1 MGTTWKLTLLEEWIE
16 TARPDDKQTAEL
28 PKSLSRSAFI
38 LHYHV
43 KLARDAFADFEQP
56 DGSSHKIVA
65 AMASFDPDF
74 SRAALAHEANI
85 IATIHTV
92 RNYAD
97 IFAQLVNT
105 LVMPVPIAEHNCSFG
120 RVASDLPE
128 SDLKQRMLE
137 LNSSYWF
144 RYLAAFSNIS
154 KHRRLLQSNPTVVFD
169 NDDDKDATGVRVA
182 EFSFQFSQK
191 EDVVIFP
198 RCWGHDLLEEAYTV
212 YRRILE
218 LGQELNAHVI
228 H

>member
-1 MGTTWKLTLLEEWIE
+1 MTTTWKLKQLQEWIE
-16 TARPDDKQTAEL
+16 ATRPNDNQTAEL

-38 LHYHV
+38 IKYHAQ
-43 KLARDAFADFEQP
+43 LARDAFAEFKQPGDNHDKMFVAMMSFE
-56 DGSSHKIVA
+56 
-65 AMASFDPDF
+65 PDF
-74 SRAALAHEANI
+74 SWAALAHEANI

-97 IFAQLVNT
+97 IFAQLANT
-105 LVMPVPIAEHNCSFG
+105 LLMPVPIPEKDCNFG
-120 RVASDLPE
+120 KIANALPE
-128 SDLKQRMLE
+128 SAVKQGMLE
-137 LNSSYWF
+137 LNSSQWF

-154 KHRRLLQSNPTVVFD
+154 KHRRLLQSKTSVSFEENVS
-169 NDDDKDATGVRVA
+169 GLRV
-182 EFSFQFSQK
+182 EKFSYTFNQK
-191 EDVVIFP
+191 EGETEFQ